1 VNWLGELFA
10 ALLKILGVLGLRAEV
25 RGRAKAE
32 VQTATLEKANEQ
44 IQKFEKIQSENLS
57 AADAYDELR
66 DLARTGG
73 GSNMSGVSSTERGG
87 SE

>member
-1 VNWLGELFA
+1 MNWLGELFA

-32 VQTATLEKANEQ
+32 VQAATLEKANEQ

-57 AADAYDELR
+57 TTDAYDELR
-66 DLARTGG
+66 DLARARG
-73 GSNMSGVSSTERGG
+73 GSNVPGVSSTKRGS